1 MTTTGAAPRAG
12 QDGEEG
18 REIARLQVLST
29 VWSVVDHAAGMQ
41 DGIPALWARCATEAP
56 PTRVMRLLPA
66 GATAPASVDAPGVAD
81 AADARA
87 THPAT
92 GEPARLPEEILTVTD
107 EQSGYRFASRVISS
121 SIAEHVG
128 KALMLHAGALTVPGG
143 DRAVALVA
151 ASGTGKTTASR
162 VLAQQGWGYLTDE
175 CVAVGEDLTIQPL
188 AKPLSVVTDPAAGG
202 HLKHQVG
209 PDELGMAEPGEPA
222 VLAGMVLLRRLR
234 NEEEVARDGG
244 TLPRLDEVDLA
255 EALGRLAPQTSALS
269 RTPGGLAR
277 LAQVVREVGVVELV
291 YSEIEQAS
299 GLLADW
305 VAGQAHRPR
314 LPADEPDVL
323 VGGAPWD
330 RVLVKPGKVEALA
343 PSARW
348 QREDH
353 STAVLTT
360 DGQAVVM
367 TGSEVTQLGPL
378 GRVLWERLAEP
389 RALGELQEA
398 LVEAFGEHPDAA
410 AITAEALASLR
421 SQGLVRVV

>member
-29 VWSVVDHAAGMQ
+29 VWSVVDHASGMQ
-41 DGIPALWARCATEAP
+41 DDIPALWARCATEAA
-56 PTRVMRLLPA
+56 PTRVVRLLPA
-66 GATAPASVDAPGVAD
+66 GETAPRSVDAAGVAD

-92 GEPARLPEEILTVTD
+92 GEPARLPEQILTVTD

-128 KALMLHAGALTVPGG
+128 KALMLHAGALTVAGG

-209 PDELGMAEPGEPA
+209 PDELGMAEPGESA

-244 TLPRLDEVDLA
+244 ILPRLDEVDLA

-330 RVLVKPGKVEALA
+330 QVLVKPGEVEALT
-343 PSARW
+343 PSARC

-353 STAVLTT
+353 SSAVLTT

-398 LVEAFGEHPDAA
+398 LVEAFGEHPDAP

>member
-12 QDGEEG
+12 QDGDEG
-18 REIARLQVLST
+18 REIARLHVLST
-29 VWSVVDHAAGMQ
+29 VWSVVDHASGMQ
-41 DGIPALWARCATEAP
+41 DDLPALWARCATEAA

-66 GATAPASVDAPGVAD
+66 GETAAPSVDAPGVAD
-81 AADARA
+81 AADAPA
-87 THPAT
+87 THPSF
-92 GEPARLPEEILTVTD
+92 GQPARLPEETLTVTD

-175 CVAVGEDLTIQPL
+175 CVAVGEDRTIQPL

-330 RVLVKPGKVEALA
+330 QVLVKPGEVEALA
-343 PSARW
+343 PSARC

>member
-1 MTTTGAAPRAG
+1 MSTTGAAPRAA
-12 QDGEEG
+12 QDGDEG
-18 REIARLQVLST
+18 REVARLQVLST
-29 VWSVVDHAAGMQ
+29 VWSVVDHASGMQ
-41 DGIPALWARCATEAP
+41 DDIPALWARCATDAA

-66 GATAPASVDAPGVAD
+66 GETAPATVDPAAAAGTD
-81 AADARA
+81 GAADA
-87 THPAT
+87 PAT
-92 GEPARLPEEILTVTD
+92 GRPARLPEETLTVAD
-107 EQSGYRFASRVISS
+107 EQSGYRFASRLISS
-121 SIAEHVG
+121 SIGEHVG

-162 VLAQQGWGYLTDE
+162 VLAQRGWGYLTDE

-188 AKPLSVVTDPAAGG
+188 AKPLSIVTDPAAGG

-209 PDELGMAEPGEPA
+209 PDELGMTEPGEPA
-222 VLAGMVLLRRLR
+222 VLAGLVLLRRLR
-234 NEEEVARDGG
+234 NEEEVAQDGG
-244 TLPRLDEVDLA
+244 TLPRLDEVSLA

-277 LAQVVREVGVVELV
+277 LAQVVREVGAVELV

-330 RVLVKPGKVEALA
+330 QVLVKPGEVAALSPA
-343 PSARW
+343 ARC
-348 QREDH
+348 QRADH

-367 TGSEVTQLGPL
+367 TGSEVTQLSPL

-389 RALGELQEA
+389 RTLGELQEG

-410 AITAEALASLR
+410 GITAEAMATLR

>member
-1 MTTTGAAPRAG
+1 MSTTGAAPRAAHDGDEG
-12 QDGEEG
+12 Q
-18 REIARLQVLST
+18 EIARLQVLST
-29 VWSVVDHAAGMQ
+29 VWSVVDHASGMQ
-41 DGIPALWARCATEAP
+41 DDIPALWARCATEAP
-56 PTRVMRLLPA
+56 PTRVVRLLPA
-66 GATAPASVDAPGVAD
+66 GET
-81 AADARA
+81 ARA

-92 GEPARLPEEILTVTD
+92 GQPARLPEEILTVTD

-222 VLAGMVLLRRLR
+222 LLGGMVLLRRLR

-305 VAGQAHRPR
+305 VAGQADRPR

-330 RVLVKPGKVEALA
+330 RVLVKPGEVEALA
-343 PSARW
+343 PSARC